1 MQTSA
6 FVSEPGAF
14 RIRAADHA
22 AALKSLQRGCPK
34 HMVIADYL
42 QNPEEFASTR
52 YLARAF
58 ELLGT
63 QCDVDGGDLVLVPF
77 EGGESVDLSAYYWDF
92 IETLA
97 HEENTGSLNSM
108 P

>member
-1 MQTSA
+1 MQTNA

-22 AALKSLQRGCPK
+22 AALKSLQRGCPNL
-34 HMVIADYL
+34 MVIADYL
-42 QNPEEFASTR
+42 KNPEEFASTR

-77 EGGESVDLSAYYWDF
+77 
-92 IETLA
+92 
-97 HEENTGSLNSM
+97 
-108 P
+108 